1 MTLFTLGHGSKQTI
15 GSVSKRLKLPGL
27 SFSEEEP
34 KIKILQLQMLS
45 PKSSLKLT
53 GFRM

>member
-34 KIKILQLQMLS
+34 KIKILQLLS
-45 PKSSLKLT
+45 PKSSLKLK